1 MDKSCQTCA
10 NYTDT
15 CRKCVTS
22 GTFSEYTP
30 LGGPVIKDSGER
42 REFETGAVRDIQEG
56 KGRCDLLPLM
66 QVARL
71 LNTRDIGS
79 LETLS
84 SMFDYISTDGRI
96 DMLACLSLYQ
106 KNPNTD
112 YIMYAID
119 DFCKQV
125 KWSTPHAMLEVSKHF
140 EAGCQKYGERNW
152 EKGIPE
158 HCYIDSAIRHYLKW
172 RDGWTDEPHDRAVI
186 WNLICLWWTHENIT
200 EVDDERVDM

>member
-1 MDKSCQTCA
+1 MYERRMRMDKSCQTCA

-15 CRKCVTS
+15 CRKCVNS

-30 LGGPVIKDSGER
+30 LGPVIKDSGER

-66 QVARL
+66 QVAELIASMTTPDVIISDLAQYQRTKNVVYL
-71 LNTRDIGS
+71 FDAIKAFSAKRGWSI
-79 LETLS
+79 ET
-84 SMFDYISTDGRI
+84 
-96 DMLACLSLYQ
+96 
-106 KNPNTD
+106 
-112 YIMYAID
+112 
-119 DFCKQV
+119 
-125 KWSTPHAMLEVSKHF
+125 AMLEVSKHF

-172 RDGWTDEPHDRAVI
+172 LDGWTDEPHDRAVI

-200 EVDDERVDM
+200 EVDDE

>member
-1 MDKSCQTCA
+1 MGIDKSCTTCA

-15 CRKCVTS
+15 CRKCVNS

-30 LGGPVIKDSGER
+30 LGPVIKDSGER

-66 QVARL
+66 QVAEL
-71 LNTRDIGS
+71 IA
-79 LETLS
+79 
-84 SMFDYISTDGRI
+84 SMTTPDVVISDLAQYQRTKNVVYLFD
-96 DMLACLSLYQ
+96 
-106 KNPNTD
+106 
-112 YIMYAID
+112 AIKA
-119 DFCKQV
+119 FSAKLG
-125 KWSTPHAMLEVSKHF
+125 WSTETAMLEVSKHF

-172 RDGWTDEPHDRAVI
+172 LDGWTDEPHDRAVI

-200 EVDDERVDM
+200 EVDDDRMDV

>member
-1 MDKSCQTCA
+1 MRMDKSCQTCT

-30 LGGPVIKDSGER
+30 LGPVIKDSGER

-66 QVARL
+66 QVAELIASMTIPDVIISDIAQYQRTKNAVYL
-71 LNTRDIGS
+71 LD
-79 LETLS
+79 
-84 SMFDYISTDGRI
+84 
-96 DMLACLSLYQ
+96 
-106 KNPNTD
+106 
-112 YIMYAID
+112 AIKA
-119 DFCKQV
+119 FSAKLG
-125 KWSTPHAMLEVSKHF
+125 WSTETAMLEVSKHF

-158 HCYIDSAIRHYLKW
+158 HCYIDSCIRHYLKW

-200 EVDDERVDM
+200 EVDDERMDV

>member
-1 MDKSCQTCA
+1 MDKSCQTCT

-15 CRKCVTS
+15 CKKCVSS

-71 LNTRDIGS
+71 LNKADIGKP
-79 LETLS
+79 ETLTA
-84 SMFDYISTDGRI
+84 MYDHVRNDGSI
-96 DMLACLSLYQ
+96 DMLVCLSLYQ
-106 KNPNTD
+106 KRPDTD

-140 EAGCQKYGERNW
+140 EQGCQKYGERNW

-158 HCYIDSAIRHYLKW
+158 HCYIDSAVRHYLKW

-200 EVDDERVDM
+200 GVDDERVDV

>member
-1 MDKSCQTCA
+1 MDKSCQTCT

-22 GTFSEYTP
+22 GSFSEYTP

-42 REFETGAVRDIQEG
+42 REFDTGAVRDIQEG

-66 QVARL
+66 QVAE
-71 LNTRDIGS
+71 TIGMIG
-79 LETLS
+79 EPNEV
-84 SMFDYISTDGRI
+84 IQAI
-96 DMLACLSLYQ
+96 SLYQ
-106 KNPNTD
+106 TD
-112 YIMYAID
+112 GGVEFLKMGIT
-119 DFCKQV
+119 DFLEEIG
-125 KWSTPHAMLEVSKHF
+125 WTIPHAMLEVSKHF

-186 WNLICLWWTHENIT
+186 WNLICLWWTHENIA

>member
-1 MDKSCQTCA
+1 MDKSCTTCA

-15 CRKCVTS
+15 CRKCVNS

-30 LGGPVIKDSGER
+30 LGPVIKDSGER

-56 KGRCDLLPLM
+56 KGRCDLLPLDM
-66 QVARL
+66 VGRL
-71 LNTRDIGS
+71 LNWKDTSYADEIIYNISRYA
-79 LETLS
+79 ETS
-84 SMFDYISTDGRI
+84 EVTYIERAI
-96 DMLACLSLYQ
+96 KEACA
-106 KNPNTD
+106 T
-112 YIMYAID
+112 
-119 DFCKQV
+119 F
-125 KWSTPHAMLEVSKHF
+125 KWTIPHAMLEVSKHF
-140 EAGCQKYGERNW
+140 EAGCKKYGERNW

-200 EVDDERVDM
+200 EVGDERMDV

>member
-15 CRKCVTS
+15 CKKCVSS

-30 LGGPVIKDSGER
+30 LGPVIKDSGER

-66 QVARL
+66 QVAE
-71 LNTRDIGS
+71 TIGMIG
-79 LETLS
+79 EPNEV
-84 SMFDYISTDGRI
+84 IQAI
-96 DMLACLSLYQ
+96 SLYQ
-106 KNPNTD
+106 TEGGVEFLKKAITD
-112 YIMYAID
+112 FIEEIG
-119 DFCKQV
+119 
-125 KWSTPHAMLEVSKHF
+125 WTIPHAMLEVSKHF

-172 RDGWTDEPHDRAVI
+172 RDGWTDEPHGRAVI
-186 WNLICLWWTHENIT
+186 WNLICLWWTHENIA
-200 EVDDERVDM
+200 EVDDEHTD

>member
-10 NYTDT
+10 HYTDT
-15 CRKCVTS
+15 CKKCVNG

-30 LGGPVIKDSGER
+30 LGPVIKDSGER

-66 QVARL
+66 QVADL
-71 LNTRDIGS
+71 VGNIGISGRDEIIVDIA
-79 LETLS
+79 E
-84 SMFDYISTDGRI
+84 
-96 DMLACLSLYQ
+96 YQ
-106 KNPNTD
+106 KTGD
-112 YIMYAID
+112 LSYLIWAIES
-119 DFCKQV
+119 FTSKLG
-125 KWSTPHAMLEVSKHF
+125 WTIPTAMLEVSKHF

-158 HCYIDSAIRHYLKW
+158 HCYIDSAVRHYLKW
-172 RDGWTDEPHDRAVI
+172 LDGMTDEPHDRAVL

-200 EVDDERVDM
+200 EVDDERMDL

>member
-15 CRKCVTS
+15 CKKCVNS

-30 LGGPVIKDSGER
+30 FGPVIKDSGER

-66 QVARL
+66 QVAELIASTTTPDVIISDIAQYQRTKNVVYL
-71 LNTRDIGS
+71 LDAIKAF
-79 LETLS
+79 S
-84 SMFDYISTDGRI
+84 SKCR
-96 DMLACLSLYQ
+96 
-106 KNPNTD
+106 
-112 YIMYAID
+112 
-119 DFCKQV
+119 
-125 KWSTPHAMLEVSKHF
+125 WSTETAMLEVSKHF

-172 RDGWTDEPHDRAVI
+172 RDGWMDEPHDRAVI

-200 EVDDERVDM
+200 EVDDERMDM

>member
-10 NYTDT
+10 NYTET
-15 CRKCVTS
+15 CKKCVS
-22 GTFSEYTP
+22 SQTFSEYTP

-66 QVARL
+66 QVAKM
-71 LNTRDIGS
+71 IG
-79 LETLS
+79 EPNEV
-84 SMFDYISTDGRI
+84 IRAI
-96 DMLACLSLYQ
+96 SLYQ
-106 KNPNTD
+106 TEGGVGFLEK
-112 YIMYAID
+112 AITY
-119 DFCKQV
+119 FLEEIG
-125 KWSTPHAMLEVSKHF
+125 WTIPHAMLEVSKHF

-158 HCYIDSAIRHYLKW
+158 HCYIDSCIRHYLKW

-186 WNLICLWWTHENIT
+186 WNLICLWWTHENIPEGDT
-200 EVDDERVDM
+200 

>member
-1 MDKSCQTCA
+1 MRMDKSCQTCA

-15 CRKCVTS
+15 CKKCVTS

-30 LGGPVIKDSGER
+30 LGPVIKDSGER

-66 QVARL
+66 QVAQ
-71 LNTRDIGS
+71 TIGMIG
-79 LETLS
+79 EPNEV
-84 SMFDYISTDGRI
+84 IQAI
-96 DMLACLSLYQ
+96 SLYQ
-106 KNPNTD
+106 TEGGVEFLKKAITD
-112 YIMYAID
+112 FLGEIG
-119 DFCKQV
+119 
-125 KWSTPHAMLEVSKHF
+125 WTTPTAMLEVSKHF
-140 EAGCQKYGERNW
+140 EQGCQKYGERNW

-200 EVDDERVDM
+200 EVDDERVDV

>member
-15 CRKCVTS
+15 CRKCVNS

-30 LGGPVIKDSGER
+30 LGPVIKDSGER

-56 KGRCDLLPLM
+56 KGRCDLLPLR
-66 QVARL
+66 QVARM
-71 LNTRDIGS
+71 LNNGIQYDSVI
-79 LETLS
+79 EHIW
-84 SMFDYISTDGRI
+84 DYQNSGDTEHLRR
-96 DMLACLSLYQ
+96 
-106 KNPNTD
+106 
-112 YIMYAID
+112 AIEVATVR
-119 DFCKQV
+119 F
-125 KWSTPHAMLEVSKHF
+125 KWSIPYAMLEVAKHF

-158 HCYIDSAIRHYLKW
+158 HCYIDSAVRHYLKW
-172 RDGWTDEPHDRAVI
+172 LDGMTDEPHDRAVI

-200 EVDDERVDM
+200 EVDDERMDV

>member
-1 MDKSCQTCA
+1 MDKSCQTCT
-10 NYTDT
+10 NYMET

-66 QVARL
+66 QVAKM
-71 LNTRDIGS
+71 IG
-79 LETLS
+79 EPNEV
-84 SMFDYISTDGRI
+84 IRAI
-96 DMLACLSLYQ
+96 SLYQ
-106 KNPNTD
+106 TEGGVGFLKK
-112 YIMYAID
+112 AITY
-119 DFCKQV
+119 FLEEIG
-125 KWSTPHAMLEVSKHF
+125 WTIPHAMLEVSKHF

-158 HCYIDSAIRHYLKW
+158 HCYIDSCIRHYLKW

-200 EVDDERVDM
+200 EEGDL

>member
-15 CRKCVTS
+15 CKKCVNS

-66 QVARL
+66 QVAELIASMTIPDVIISDIAQYQRTKNAVYL
-71 LNTRDIGS
+71 LD
-79 LETLS
+79 
-84 SMFDYISTDGRI
+84 
-96 DMLACLSLYQ
+96 
-106 KNPNTD
+106 
-112 YIMYAID
+112 AIKA
-119 DFCKQV
+119 FSAKLG
-125 KWSTPHAMLEVSKHF
+125 WSTETAMLEVSKHF

-172 RDGWTDEPHDRAVI
+172 RGGWTDEPHDRAVI
-186 WNLICLWWTHENIT
+186 WNLICLWWTHENIA
-200 EVDDERVDM
+200 EADDGRMDV

>member
-1 MDKSCQTCA
+1 MDKSCTTCV

-42 REFETGAVRDIQEG
+42 REFGSGAVRDIQEG

-66 QVARL
+66 QVAQ
-71 LNTRDIGS
+71 TIGMIG
-79 LETLS
+79 EPNEV
-84 SMFDYISTDGRI
+84 IQAI
-96 DMLACLSLYQ
+96 SLYQ
-106 KNPNTD
+106 TEGGVEFLKKAFTD
-112 YIMYAID
+112 FLEEIGWTI
-119 DFCKQV
+119 
-125 KWSTPHAMLEVSKHF
+125 PHAMLEVSKHF

-186 WNLICLWWTHENIT
+186 WNLICLRWTHENIT
-200 EVDDERVDM
+200 EVDDERVDV

>member
-1 MDKSCQTCA
+1 MRMDKSCQTCA

-30 LGGPVIKDSGER
+30 LGGPVIKDSGDR

-66 QVARL
+66 QVAKM
-71 LNTRDIGS
+71 IGEPNEV
-79 LETLS
+79 LR
-84 SMFDYISTDGRI
+84 MI
-96 DMLACLSLYQ
+96 SLYQ
-106 KNPNTD
+106 TEGGVGFLKK
-112 YIMYAID
+112 AITY
-119 DFCKQV
+119 FINEIG
-125 KWSTPHAMLEVSKHF
+125 WTIPHAMLEVSKHF
-140 EAGCQKYGERNW
+140 EQGCQKYGERNW

-186 WNLICLWWTHENIT
+186 WNLICLWWTHENIA
-200 EVDDERVDM
+200 EVDDERLDV

>member
-1 MDKSCQTCA
+1 MGMNKSCQTCA

-15 CRKCVTS
+15 CKKCVTS
-22 GTFSEYTP
+22 GTFSEYAP
-30 LGGPVIKDSGER
+30 LGPVIKDSGER

-66 QVARL
+66 QVAE
-71 LNTRDIGS
+71 TIGMIG
-79 LETLS
+79 EPNEV
-84 SMFDYISTDGRI
+84 IQAI
-96 DMLACLSLYQ
+96 SLYQ
-106 KNPNTD
+106 TEGGVEFLKKAITD
-112 YIMYAID
+112 FLEEIGWT
-119 DFCKQV
+119 V
-125 KWSTPHAMLEVSKHF
+125 PHAMLEVSKHF

-186 WNLICLWWTHENIT
+186 WNLICLWWTHENIA
-200 EVDDERVDM
+200 EVDNERVDV